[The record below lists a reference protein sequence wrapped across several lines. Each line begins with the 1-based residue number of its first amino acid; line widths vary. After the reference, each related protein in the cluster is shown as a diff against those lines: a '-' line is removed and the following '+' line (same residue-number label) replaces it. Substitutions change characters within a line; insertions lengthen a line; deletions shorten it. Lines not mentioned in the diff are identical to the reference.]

1 MASVYKWIEIFNS
14 YQFLGFLIVLYLLIS
29 IIYVYST
36 QFEKTITI
44 SEKYNIASGAG
55 KGLTINNSVMDE
67 KYNVYKVSNSLYML
81 HFTSAEL
88 MMKIEK
94 GKTYTVKGYGWRVP
108 ILGWYPNIVS
118 IK

>member
-1 MASVYKWIEIFNS
+1 MDYVKWMKIFNS
-14 YQFLGFLIVLYLLIS
+14 YQFWGFLILLYILIS

-36 QFEKTITI
+36 QFVKTITI

-55 KGLTINNSVMDE
+55 KGLIINNSVMDE
-67 KYNVYKVSNSLYML
+67 KDNVYKVSNSLYML

-108 ILGWYPNIVS
+108 FLGWYPNIVS